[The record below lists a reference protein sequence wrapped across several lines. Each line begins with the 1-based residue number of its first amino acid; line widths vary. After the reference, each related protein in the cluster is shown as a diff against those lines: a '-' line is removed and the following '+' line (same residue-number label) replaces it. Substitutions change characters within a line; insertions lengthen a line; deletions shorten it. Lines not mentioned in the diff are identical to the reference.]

1 VRRLTRL
8 AGIVAAIGAAAGLA
22 LGGVAASAAAAPPP
36 PTGGPVQ
43 PNIVGGNPPSHA
55 YPAGAF
61 AALHYD
67 APEYGITNHFTC
79 GAAQLNGHFLRTA
92 AHCVTDMPAGLSADA
107 KARLLR
113 FYGLDAKSAAIP
125 TAAKQ
130 FWVRIGSPDRTSGG
144 VVVRASVHWVDP
156 GWAWGNSP
164 ESDDVAELQVDEYLT
179 TAPLPIASRAAQPG
193 DTVYS
198 LGWGGTEP
206 VFDGNLPVQ
215 IQELQRK
222 IVPAVKCA
230 DAGITTRDVCAD
242 NPQGVRGDCYG
253 DSGGPLLVLKNGI
266 WYDVGITSRGGSQ
279 FCGVTPDVYTST
291 PEFTKELY
299 KAMLPTPAGRTHGVP
314 VR

>member
-1 VRRLTRL
+1 MHCFTRG
-8 AGIVAAIGAAAGLA
+8 ASISVAVAATTVLALSGAATA
-22 LGGVAASAAAAPPP
+22 LAAPTDTPD
-36 PTGGPVQ
+36 PVHTH
-43 PNIVGGNPPSHA
+43 IVGGNPPSHA

-61 AALHYD
+61 AALTYD
-67 APEYGITNHFTC
+67 APKYGITNHFTC
-79 GAAQLNGHFLRTA
+79 GAAQLNGRFLRTA
-92 AHCVTDMPAGLSADA
+92 AHCVTNMPTGLSAAA
-107 KARLLR
+107 KSALMR
-113 FYGLDAKSAAIP
+113 FYGLDAKSATIP
-125 TAAKQ
+125 VEDKQ
-130 FWVRIGSPDRTSGG
+130 FWIRVGSPDRTSGG

-164 ESDDVAELQVDEYLT
+164 ESDDVAELKVDQYLT
-179 TAPLPIASRAAQPG
+179 TAPLPIAPREAQPG

-206 VFDGNLPVQ
+206 DFDGNLPAQ
-215 IQELQRK
+215 IQELKRK

-253 DSGGPLLVLKNGI
+253 DSGGPLLMNKNGV

-291 PEFTKELY
+291 PAFTKELY
-299 KAMLPTPAGRTHGVP
+299 KAMLPTPAGHTRGTP
-314 VR
+314 IR